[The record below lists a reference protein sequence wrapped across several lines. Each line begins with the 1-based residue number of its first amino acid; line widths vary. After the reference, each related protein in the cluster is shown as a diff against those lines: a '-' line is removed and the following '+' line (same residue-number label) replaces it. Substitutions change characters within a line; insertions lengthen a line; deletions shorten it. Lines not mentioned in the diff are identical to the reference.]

1 MVWIEKINNRVPV
14 ALTIAGSDSSG
25 GAGIGADLKTFAAVG
40 VHGTVALTSITA
52 QNSFGVHGVQDVNID
67 IVKKQIDA
75 VVQDCGVDAAKTGM
89 LHTSEIIIA
98 VAEKIRQYKFKVV
111 VDPVMIAKS
120 GAPLIKPE
128 ARASLKREIIPL
140 ATVVTPNKFEAEEL
154 SGVKIESMEDAKK
167 AARAI
172 ADLGPQAVVVK
183 GGHLKGNTCADVLYF
198 EGDFIIYEKPRL
210 VSNNTHGTGCCF
222 SAAIAAYLAKGLEIP
237 EAVKLAKNLVFEAIR
252 HGLPVGKQFGS
263 VNPLASLY
271 KESEKLV
278 TLESLEKALTS
289 LNKLPRKE
297 LLMPEVR
304 INFVYALPEAEHIE
318 EVAAFPGRITYDGE
332 NFRSLAFPRFGA
344 SSHMA
349 NAIIAYM
356 KYYPNVRSAINIKY
370 DERILKAAKKA
381 GFIIS
386 GFDRQEEPEEV
397 RKREGA
403 TMPWGIKT
411 ALSKVNAPADVI
423 FDLGGFGKEPL
434 IKIFGKN
441 PSDVIKKLQTILTFL
456 ESGK

>member
-1 MVWIEKINNRVPV
+1 MVWIEKINNRIPV

-25 GAGIGADLKTFAAVG
+25 GAGIEADLKTFAAVG

-52 QNSFGVHGVQDVNID
+52 QNSFGVHGVQDVDID

-89 LHTSEIIIA
+89 LHTSEIILA
-98 VAEKIRQYKFKVV
+98 VAEKIQQYKFKVV

-128 ARASLKREIIPL
+128 ARVSLKREIIPL

-237 EAVKLAKNLVFEAIR
+237 EAVKLAKDLVFEAIR
-252 HGLPVGKQFGS
+252 HGLPVGKRFGS

-271 KESEKLV
+271 KESEKLQI
-278 TLESLEKALTS
+278 LESLENALIL
-289 LNKLPRKE
+289 LNRLPKKE

-304 INFVYALPEAEHIE
+304 INFVYALPEAEQVE
-318 EVAAFPGRITYDGE
+318 
-332 NFRSLAFPRFGA
+332 
-344 SSHMA
+344 
-349 NAIIAYM
+349 
-356 KYYPNVRSAINIKY
+356 
-370 DERILKAAKKA
+370 
-381 GFIIS
+381 
-386 GFDRQEEPEEV
+386 
-397 RKREGA
+397 
-403 TMPWGIKT
+403 
-411 ALSKVNAPADVI
+411 
-423 FDLGGFGKEPL
+423 
-434 IKIFGKN
+434 
-441 PSDVIKKLQTILTFL
+441 
-456 ESGK
+456 